1 MLTQAA
7 VQATS
12 IDDMPKRNKDEPIS
26 VASSPMLP
34 TFEKRSAGSSE
45 VCSKLHAMCSCYMTV
60 HKLQRL

>member
-12 IDDMPKRNKDEPIS
+12 MDDMPKRNMDEPIS
-26 VASSPMLP
+26 AASPMLS
-34 TFEKRSAGSSE
+34 TLEKRSAGSSE